1 MGYEQRTSIG
11 HGERIEEIKEIG
23 VNELMKPL
31 HRDLHHVADKQ
42 CLPLNCH
49 KKESIAD
56 ISEINCAFK
65 AKIKNSAHDSGVGVE
80 DTAPF
85 TKAHTL

>member
-11 HGERIEEIKEIG
+11 HGERIVEIKEIG

-42 CLPLNCH
+42 CFPLN
-49 KKESIAD
+49 
-56 ISEINCAFK
+56 
-65 AKIKNSAHDSGVGVE
+65 
-80 DTAPF
+80 
-85 TKAHTL
+85 